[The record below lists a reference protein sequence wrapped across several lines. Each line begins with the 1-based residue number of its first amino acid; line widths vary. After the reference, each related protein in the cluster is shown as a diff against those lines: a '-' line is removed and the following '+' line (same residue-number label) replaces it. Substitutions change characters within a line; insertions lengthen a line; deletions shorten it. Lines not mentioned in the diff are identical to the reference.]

1 METVAIVGVGL
12 IGGSFGLALK
22 KAGFNGAVL
31 GVSSEASLGA
41 ALERG
46 AIDRGVTL
54 AEAAGA
60 ADLIYLA
67 QPIGRILD
75 TLHRLDGLLPR
86 PEALITDAGS
96 TKHAIVSEARKLVRR
111 CQFLGGHPLAGKE
124 KRGAAAAEADLFK
137 GRTYVLTPG
146 SPEELETAAAR
157 VFVDWVRRIGAKP
170 VILGAAEHDR
180 LVSFTSHLPQLASTA
195 LAATIAEHLTAPDD
209 LLVAGPG
216 LIDST
221 RLALSAYELW
231 RDILAT
237 NTEPIEQALTAY
249 INELEQLRENLRTR
263 RAQEEFARG
272 AELAGRLRKAI

>member
-1 METVAIVGVGL
+1 METVAIAGVGL

-22 KAGFNGAVL
+22 AAGFRGTVL
-31 GVSSEASLGA
+31 GVSSEATIRA

-46 AIDRGVTL
+46 AIDRGATL
-54 AEAAGA
+54 EQAARQ

-75 TLHRLDGLLPR
+75 TLHHLDPLVR

-96 TKHAIVSEARKLVRR
+96 TKHTIVTEARRLIRR

-124 KRGAAAAEADLFK
+124 KRGVAEADAGLFA
-137 GRTYVLTPG
+137 GRTYVLTPAG
-146 SPEELETAAAR
+146 PDELRTPAASGFAE
-157 VFVDWVRRIGAKP
+157 WVERIGARP

-180 LVSFTSHLPQLASTA
+180 LVAFTSHLPQLASTA
-195 LAATIAEHLTAPDD
+195 LAATVGGNLTSPED
-209 LLVAGPG
+209 LRVAGPG
-216 LIDST
+216 LLDST

-237 NTEPIEQALTAY
+237 NTESIKQALTGY

-263 RAQEEFARG
+263 GAQEEFVRG
-272 AELAGRLRKAI
+272 AELARRLRT